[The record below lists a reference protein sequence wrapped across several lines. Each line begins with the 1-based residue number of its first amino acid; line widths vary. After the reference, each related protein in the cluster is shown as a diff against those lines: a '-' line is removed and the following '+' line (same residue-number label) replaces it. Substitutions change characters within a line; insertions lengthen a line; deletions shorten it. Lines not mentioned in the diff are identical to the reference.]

1 MYESPMSIYIKKY
14 YLDTFG
20 FALYLL
26 YADRLMKE
34 LVDMGYPE
42 CLLIPIKKRTQKD
55 YEYIKFVSQLGKKEG
70 MF

>member
-1 MYESPMSIYIKKY
+1 MYKSPMSIYIKKY

-34 LVDMGYPE
+34 LIGMSYPE
-42 CLLIPIKKRTQKD
+42 SVLILIKEHMKQD
-55 YEYIKFVSQLGKKEG
+55 YKYLKLISK
-70 MF
+70 

>member
-42 CLLIPIKKRTQKD
+42 
-55 YEYIKFVSQLGKKEG
+55 
-70 MF
+70 

>member
-1 MYESPMSIYIKKY
+1 MYESPMSNYIKKY
-14 YLDTFG
+14 YLEMFG

-34 LVDMGYPE
+34 LYGIDIPEFKMNAIKEDMQQDSVYLNE
-42 CLLIPIKKRTQKD
+42 LKKK
-55 YEYIKFVSQLGKKEG
+55 G